1 MTLLGLFVVHYFGF
15 FDLTEVVDSY
25 GSYLSVSVI
34 WGNLVSFLVYVGGFV
49 SGKTERLS
57 GNHIYDFFM
66 GS

>member
-1 MTLLGLFVVHYFGF
+1 MLFVVHYFEIYN
-15 FDLTEVVDSY
+15 LTEIVDNY

-34 WGNLVSFLVYVGGFV
+34 WGNAMSFLIYIGGFIAK
-49 SGKTERLS
+49 KTERMT